1 VDKYTKNKISSFC
14 CLFCSYI
21 NSKVIIL
28 EKEVRVRFAPSPTGV
43 LHIGGA
49 RTALYNWLFAKHY
62 GGKFILRIEDTDRS
76 RSTEEAIKEIN
87 SSLKWLGLDWD
98 EGPEIEGSY
107 GPYRQTERLPFYGG
121 AVEKLLEAKMAYR
134 CYCSPEELEERRK
147 AALKDGRSP
156 GYDGRCRK
164 LTEKEQKNYEK
175 EGRKYAI
182 RFACPKEGETIV
194 SDIIRGGVVFQNTVL
209 EDFILVRANG
219 LPTYNFAAVV
229 DDAAMK
235 ITHVIRGIDHLSNTP
250 KQILLYEALG
260 LPIPAFAHLPM
271 ILGSDGKPLSKRHGA
286 TSVEEYKKNGYLP
299 EAILN
304 YLALLGWS
312 YDEKTTLFSIEDLI
326 EKFTLEKVS
335 KNSAIFDNV
344 KLQWMNG
351 CYIRELSVDK
361 LTDLLIP
368 IWVDAGFFAKPS
380 DFGIEKLKM
389 IAALVQERIKCL
401 TDVLELTDFFFKE
414 EIEIDPKAADKVLR
428 KSEVLRVLET
438 ASDKLKEIEKFDTE
452 NVETALRSIPEELDI
467 KAKLIFQ
474 PIRVAV
480 TGKMVSPPLFE
491 TIEVLGKEKT
501 LKRIELAQEA
511 TEEREGNG

>member
-1 VDKYTKNKISSFC
+1 MSKKI
-14 CLFCSYI
+14 
-21 NSKVIIL
+21 
-28 EKEVRVRFAPSPTGV
+28 RVRFAPSPTGV

-49 RTALYNWLFAKHY
+49 RTALYNWLFARHH

-76 RSTEEAIKEIN
+76 RSTEEATSAII

-98 EGPEIEGSY
+98 EGPEVGGSY
-107 GPYRQTERLPFYGG
+107 GPYHQTERLSFYEE
-121 AVEKLLEAKMAYR
+121 AVAELLKARMAYK

-147 AALKDGRSP
+147 LALKSGKPP

-164 LTEKEQKNYEK
+164 LTEKEQKDYEE
-175 EGRKYAI
+175 EGRKCAI

-194 SDIIRGGVVFQNTVL
+194 SDTIRGDVVFQNTVL

-219 LPTYNFAAVV
+219 LPTYNFAAVI

-235 ITHVIRGIDHLSNTP
+235 ITHIIRGVDHLTNTP

-260 LPIPAFAHLPM
+260 LSVPVFTHLPM

-286 TSVEEYKKNGYLP
+286 TSVEEYKKDGYLP
-299 EAILN
+299 GAILN

-312 YDEKTTLFSIEDLI
+312 YDEKTTIFSVQDLI
-326 EKFTLEKVS
+326 EKFTLDKIT
-335 KNSAIFDNV
+335 KNPAIFDNI

-361 LTDLLIP
+361 LMDLLIP

-380 DFGIEKLKM
+380 DFGIGNLKT
-389 IAALVQERIKCL
+389 ITALVQERIKCL

-414 EIEIDPKAADKVLR
+414 EIGIDPKTADKVL
-428 KSEVLRVLET
+428 KNPEVSKVLE
-438 ASDKLKEIEKFDTE
+438 AAHEKLKELEKFDTE
-452 NVETALRSIPEELDI
+452 NVEAALRSIPAELDV
-467 KAKLIFQ
+467 KPKLVFQ

-480 TGKMVSPPLFE
+480 TGRTVSPPLFE